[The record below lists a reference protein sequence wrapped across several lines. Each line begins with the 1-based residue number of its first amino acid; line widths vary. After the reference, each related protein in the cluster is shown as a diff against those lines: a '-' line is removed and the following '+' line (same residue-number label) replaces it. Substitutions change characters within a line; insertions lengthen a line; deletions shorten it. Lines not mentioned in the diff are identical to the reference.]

1 MWNNEH
7 ERLNSRIQRHF
18 LSQNCSTY
26 RVHAELRAWTI
37 SSKTS
42 WITCNSTMI
51 RNINSIGLKTY
62 FSRLRS
68 WIWYS
73 SQMYSTNWSS
83 YRCYGHKQLNSRIKI
98 SVRNSCIQLFS
109 FSDLLTQN
117 LVQIYSWSQRFTIE
131 LKYFLELYS

>member
-1 MWNNEH
+1 MSINYSTQGLKDTSHLKIVRIIGFIRNYGH
-7 ERLNSRIQRHF
+7 EQFN
-18 LSQNCSTY
+18 
-26 RVHAELRAWTI
+26 
-37 SSKTS
+37 SKTS

-98 SVRNSCIQLFS
+98 SVRNSCIWLLS
-109 FSDLLTQN
+109 FPCLLTQN
-117 LVQIYSWSQRFTIE
+117 LVQINGLPQKIIVE
-131 LKYFLELYS
+131 LKSFYGVYS